1 MKIHPNL
8 VCLGATFLLCLPIHA
23 SLPVEKSLYPIH
35 SYWLHSPAASKQE
48 RITQMKR
55 IVSMTVEEYGKWKG
69 KKLNF
74 FERLSFK
81 ISQHRMKQLL
91 KYYEFGEPTTLQKIA
106 WLLKGLLLG
115 PIALLF
121 VYLFASDDER
131 DLIKW
136 VWYGFAGWVVW
147 VTIVVILLLQPM

>member
-1 MKIHPNL
+1 MKIHLYL
-8 VCLGATFLLCLPIHA
+8 VCLGATHLLNPPIHA
-23 SLPVEKSLYPIH
+23 SSPTVNTTLPINSYSLGNPVP
-35 SYWLHSPAASKQE
+35 SRSE
-48 RITQMKR
+48 RIAQMKR
-55 IVSMTVEEYGKWKG
+55 IVSMTVQEYGKWRG

-91 KYYEFGEPTTLQKIA
+91 KYYDFGEPTTLQKIA

-115 PIALLF
+115 PIALLL

-136 VWYGFAGWVVW
+136 VWFGFAGWVVW